1 MSESNEIVLRQVPGR
16 EATASEIAR
25 SRGELR
31 RHPHVTDAP
40 AAEATD
46 ERPAP
51 KTAAKAKPS
60 VKTIRVP
67 AADKADYGR
76 GRLHH

>member
-40 AAEATD
+40 AAEAD
-46 ERPAP
+46 VAP
-51 KTAAKAKPS
+51 RAMAV
-60 VKTIRVP
+60 VKTISVP
-67 AADKADYGR
+67 ADETSDFGR

>member
-25 SRGELR
+25 SRGEFR

-40 AAEATD
+40 VAEAPETQV
-46 ERPAP
+46 
-51 KTAAKAKPS
+51 AAKAKPA
-60 VKTIRVP
+60 VKTISVP
-67 AADKADYGR
+67 ADETSDFGR